1 MEIHSSFSSDS
12 DDDSLEL
19 FSSGSDDDSLDGSLD
34 LSQGGAQGSG
44 SLDLSG
50 GGGQAWLRVGDKH
63 DYYNVIIQNI
73 FRI

>member
-1 MEIHSSFSSDS
+1 MEIHRSFSSDS

-50 GGGQAWLRVGDKH
+50 GGGQT
-63 DYYNVIIQNI
+63 
-73 FRI
+73 